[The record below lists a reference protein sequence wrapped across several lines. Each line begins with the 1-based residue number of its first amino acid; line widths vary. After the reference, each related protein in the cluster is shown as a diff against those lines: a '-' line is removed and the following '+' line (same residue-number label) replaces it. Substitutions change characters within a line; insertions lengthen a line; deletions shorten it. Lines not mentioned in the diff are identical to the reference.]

1 MIMRNRY
8 KRLIIE
14 VRRNHMGGGG
24 GGGGGSVLR

>member
-14 VRRNHMGGGG
+14 VRRNHMGGRGG
-24 GGGGGSVLR
+24 GGGAVF